1 MNKSVNYKIEINDKF
16 SKQFKKFN
24 DLASKCNKVIKKLD
38 KSFGSTS
45 GSFGNVADK
54 ANKARN
60 NFRNY
65 TAQSERVYRATNK
78 LRRMGI
84 DRLSLS
90 LSKMQLLAGRGFR
103 TVGNTVTMAA
113 SKIKTI
119 GALAIGGGALFSV
132 KQFADFEEA
141 LFGVAKTAGIEVG
154 ENLDKMKEKFIDS
167 SKEITASATDLANYG
182 KIGAQLGVKG
192 QDNIIKFAKTIGM
205 LVTSAE
211 GLTGED
217 ASTNLARLLNVTGE
231 HIGKID
237 RYASSLVALGNNSAA
252 TEGEILNFATMLASR
267 NQMFNVTA
275 KQALGIAA
283 SFRSM
288 GLQSELASSGVTR
301 VMDVFNKAISGGAD
315 EMRIL
320 QSVTGKT
327 QEQLAEQFS
336 KNSIEAVLDFAEG
349 LYAIEKS
356 QKNIAK
362 GKRVDLGNVMEALG
376 IGGIAESTVFTTMGK
391 NIDGIRK
398 SLELA
403 NIEYEK
409 NTANVS
415 EYLVQSQTLWSRLK
429 VLYGAIKILAV
440 SIIDPFEKQLKS
452 MIDGLSEFI
461 IKLSEIE
468 GIRPKIDF
476 VMAEIEPFLIKIKDK
491 IVTIFLPVAKS
502 IGQSIA
508 EAFLNSMKMAFKN
521 ILPSFE
527 NIKNSF
533 MSGYSYSKD
542 LANSQKEKPAESK
555 PYELKGN
562 INIQTDSGSRVTSSA
577 FTMPRGN
584 IFSTTSEVY

>member
-65 TAQSERVYRATNK
+65 TTQSERVYRATNK

-84 DRLSLS
+84 DRLSIS

-113 SKIKTI
+113 SKINKI

-327 QEQLAEQFS
+327 QEQLADQFS

-391 NIDGIRK
+391 NIDTIRK
-398 SLELA
+398 LLA
-403 NIEYEK
+403 LTNLEYEK
-409 NTANVS
+409 NTANLL
-415 EYLVQSQTLWSRLK
+415 EYLLQSQTLWSRLK

-468 GIRPKIDF
+468 GVRPKIDF

>member
-38 KSFGSTS
+38 KSFGKTS
-45 GSFGNVADK
+45 SSFGNVADK
-54 ANKARN
+54 SNKARSGL
-60 NFRNY
+60 RNY
-65 TAQSERVYRATNK
+65 IIQSDRAYRATNN
-78 LRRMGI
+78 LRKKGI
-84 DRLSLS
+84 DRLSMS
-90 LSKMQLLAGRGFR
+90 LIKMKLLADRGFINL
-103 TVGNTVTMAA
+103 GNATIKAA

-217 ASTNLARLLNVTGE
+217 ASTNLARLLNVTDE

-275 KQALGIAA
+275 KQSLGLAA

-391 NIDGIRK
+391 NIDTIRK

-521 ILPSFE
+521 ILPSFD